1 MGKIELDF
9 RVLGDVGTN
18 CYLLCNQ
25 EAKECILID
34 APDLPDEIDEMIA
47 ASGCKLCAVLLTHG
61 HYDHI
66 LAADEVRKRHNVQ
79 VYVSEDEKELLHS
92 PQMNLSQGYGRSTVL
107 DADVYHK
114 DGAHL
119 SLAGLDIEVFHTP
132 GHTAGGSCYYI
143 AEAGILFSGDTLFSA
158 SVGRTDFPTGSMS
171 AIVRSI
177 KEKLLILPEDT
188 KVFPGHGE
196 STSVAYEKKYNPFLQ

>member
-25 EAKECILID
+25 ETKECILID
-34 APDLPDEIDEMIA
+34 APDLPDRIDEMIA

-66 LAADEVRKRHNVQ
+66 LAAEEVRKRHNVQ

-132 GHTAGGSCYYI
+132 GHTAGG
-143 AEAGILFSGDTLFSA
+143 
-158 SVGRTDFPTGSMS
+158 TDFPTGSMS

-177 KEKLLILPEDT
+177 KGKILVLPEDT

>member
-25 EAKECILID
+25 ETKECILID
-34 APDLPDEIDEMIA
+34 APDLPDRIDEMIA

-66 LAADEVRKRHNVQ
+66 LAAEEVRKRHNVQ

-92 PQMNLSQGYGRSTVL
+92 PQMNLSQDYGRSTVL

-132 GHTAGGSCYYI
+132 GHT
-143 AEAGILFSGDTLFSA
+143 LFAA

-177 KEKLLILPEDT
+177 KGKILVLPDDT